1 MESDFDHDG
10 FYDEREWDKF
20 IEKRSSVN
28 SVMAVRLGGSGDMTA
43 KNVLWRYYKSLPN
56 ATSPV
61 LYRNVLY
68 LVKEGGILTALDA
81 ATGTVLKQGRI
92 TGALEF
98 FYSSPVAAD
107 GKIYAASE
115 SGHVAVIRA
124 GPDWEIL
131 ALNDMDDEV
140 FATPAPV
147 DQRLYIRTRSAL
159 YCFGN

>member
-1 MESDFDHDG
+1 VDGEIAYVLGWACGADQGSQENIPPLVDGLKDHDMNKAGKLPVSEAPLRYKRDVVESDFDHDG

-28 SVMAVRLGGSGDMTA
+28 SVMAVRLGGRGDMTS
-43 KNVLWRYYKSLPN
+43 KSVLGRYYKSLPN

-98 FYSSPVAAD
+98 FYSSPVAA
-107 GKIYAASE
+107 
-115 SGHVAVIRA
+115 
-124 GPDWEIL
+124 
-131 ALNDMDDEV
+131 
-140 FATPAPV
+140 
-147 DQRLYIRTRSAL
+147 
-159 YCFGN
+159 